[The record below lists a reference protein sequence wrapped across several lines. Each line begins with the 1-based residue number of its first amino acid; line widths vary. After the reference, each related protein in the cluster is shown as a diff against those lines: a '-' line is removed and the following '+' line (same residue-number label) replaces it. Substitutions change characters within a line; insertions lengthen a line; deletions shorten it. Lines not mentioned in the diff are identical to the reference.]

1 MGEPIRIKS
10 LDPTLRDEVAGLL
23 KGYDFSNCLTCG
35 MCTAGCKYS
44 DLIEDQDPR
53 KFIRKV
59 ALGMREELANDP
71 FVWNCNM
78 CERCTVECPM
88 GVNIAAITRA
98 FRGKTPVPPG
108 HLQIIADD
116 HIRTGNQ
123 MAVEQIDYDET
134 LEWLEE
140 ELQKELNDP
149 TYKIPIDK
157 PDADFMFGFNAR
169 EVKHYP
175 NELQTILHVFYAA
188 KANYTLSSKRW
199 DATNICL
206 FTGKNDEF
214 QEISRPLFEEV
225 ERLNAKELIVTECG
239 HAFRSCKMFE
249 RTFWKGKKFPVRHI
263 VELYADWIKEGRLK
277 LDKTKN
283 PLPVTLHD
291 PCNTVRKEGVY
302 EPQRYVIKNVVMDY
316 REMNP
321 DGKYNICC
329 GAGGGALAVA
339 ATKQQRMI
347 KAKPKVDQLV
357 ATGAK
362 IGCIPCHNC
371 IDQFND
377 MNKFYKLGMKMH
389 HLSTLIENALVSD
402 AEAAAAAET
411 TES

>member
-1 MGEPIRIKS
+1 MGEPIRVKS
-10 LDPTLRDEVAGLL
+10 LDPTLRHEIAGIL
-23 KGYDFSNCLTCG
+23 KKYDFSNCLTCG
-35 MCTAGCKYS
+35 MCTAGCIYS
-44 DLIEDQDPR
+44 DLHEDQDPR

-59 ALGMREELANDP
+59 ALGMREEAENDP
-71 FVWNCNM
+71 FVWNCTM

-108 HLQIIADD
+108 HLQVIADD

-123 MAVEQIDYDET
+123 MGVEQIDYIET
-134 LEWLEE
+134 LEWIE
-140 ELQKELNDP
+140 ELLQAQLKDP
-149 TYKIPIDK
+149 SYKIPLDK
-157 PDADFMFGFNAR
+157 PNADFMFCFNAR
-169 EVKHYP
+169 EIKHYP
-175 NELQTILHVFYAA
+175 ADLQTILHVFHAA
-188 KANYTLSSKRW
+188 KANYTISTKRW

-206 FTGKNDEF
+206 FTGKDDEF
-214 QEISRPLFEEV
+214 CEISRPLFEEAQ
-225 ERLNAKELIVTECG
+225 RLNPKEIIVTECG
-239 HAFRSCKMFE
+239 HAFRSTRQFA
-249 RTFWKGKKFPVRHI
+249 RNYWDGKPIPVRHI
-263 VELYADWIKEGRLK
+263 VEIYADWIKEGKLK

-283 PLPVTLHD
+283 TVPVTMHD

-302 EPQRYVIKNVVMDY
+302 EPQRYVIKNTVMDY

-321 DGKYNICC
+321 EGKYNICC

-339 ATKQQRMI
+339 ATKQMRMI

-377 MNKFYKLGMKMH
+377 MNKFYKLGMKME
-389 HLSTLIENALVSD
+389 HLSALVENALIEDIPED
-402 AEAAAAAET
+402 APEET
-411 TES
+411 SN

>member
-1 MGEPIRIKS
+1 MVETIKVKS
-10 LDPTLRDEVAGLL
+10 LDPTLRDEIAAIVN
-23 KGYDFSNCLTCG
+23 GYDFSNCLTCG
-35 MCTAGCKYS
+35 MCTAGCKYA
-44 DLIEDQDPR
+44 DLMEDQDPR
-53 KFIRKV
+53 KFIRKI

-88 GVNIAAITRA
+88 GVNIAALTRT

-123 MAVEQIDYDET
+123 MGVEQIDYIET
-134 LEWLEE
+134 LEWVE
-140 ELQKELNDP
+140 ELLQEALKDP
-149 TYKIPIDK
+149 SYKIRLDVPN
-157 PDADFMFGFNAR
+157 ADFLFGFNAR
-169 EVKHYP
+169 EIKHYP
-175 NELQTILHVFYAA
+175 SELQTILNIFNAA
-188 KANYTLSSKRW
+188 NANYTISTKRW

-206 FTGKNDEF
+206 FTGKDDEF
-214 QEISRPLFEEV
+214 CEISRPLFEEA
-225 ERLNAKELIVTECG
+225 ERLGVKEIIVTECG
-239 HAFRSCKMFE
+239 HAFRSTRLFGRKY
-249 RTFWKGKKFPVRHI
+249 WKGKPIPVRHI
-263 VELYADWIKEGRLK
+263 VELYADWIRDGVLK
-277 LDKTKN
+277 LDKTRN
-283 PLPVTLHD
+283 TQPVTMHD

-302 EPQRYVIKNVVMDY
+302 EPQRYVIENTVMDY

-321 DGKYNICC
+321 NRMYNLCC

-339 ATKQQRMI
+339 ATKGQRMV

-377 MNKFYKLGMKMH
+377 MNKYYKLGMKMM
-389 HLSTLIENALVSD
+389 HLSPLIEVALGL
-402 AEAAAAAET
+402 AEE
-411 TES
+411 E

>member
-1 MGEPIRIKS
+1 MAEPIRVKE
-10 LDPTLRDEVAGLL
+10 LDPTLREEVAGLL

-35 MCTAGCKYS
+35 MCTAGCVYS
-44 DLIEDQDPR
+44 DLHEDQDPR

-59 ALGMREELANDP
+59 ALGMREEAENDP
-71 FVWNCNM
+71 FVWNCTM

-88 GVNIAAITRA
+88 GVNIAALTRA
-98 FRGKTPVPPG
+98 FRGKVAMPPG

-123 MAVEQIDYDET
+123 MAVEQIDFDET

-149 TYKIPIDK
+149 TYKIPLDK
-157 PDADFMFGFNAR
+157 PNADFFFGFNAR

-175 NELQTILHVFYAA
+175 HELQTILHVFHAA
-188 KANYTLSSKRW
+188 KANYTISSKRW

-214 QEISRPLFEEV
+214 VEISRPLFEEA
-225 ERLNAKELIVTECG
+225 ERLNAKEIIVTECG
-239 HAFRSCKMFE
+239 HAFRSTRVFG
-249 RTFWKGKKFPVRHI
+249 RTYWNNKIPVRHI
-263 VELYADWIKEGRLK
+263 VEIYADWIREGKLK

-283 PLPVTLHD
+283 TIPVTLHD
-291 PCNTVRKEGVY
+291 PCNTVRKEGVM
-302 EPQRYVIKNVVMDY
+302 EAQRYVLRNTVMDF
-316 REMNP
+316 RDMNP
-321 DGKYNICC
+321 NGKYNICC

-339 ATKQQRMI
+339 ATKQMRMI

-371 IDQFND
+371 MDQFVD
-377 MNKFYKLGMKMH
+377 MNKFYKLKMKMQ
-389 HLSTLIENALVSD
+389 HLSTLIENALVPD
-402 AEAAAAAET
+402 EVPENVETVAE
-411 TES
+411 

>member
-1 MGEPIRIKS
+1 MVETIKVKS
-10 LDPTLRDEVAGLL
+10 LDPTLRDEIAAIVN
-23 KGYDFSNCLTCG
+23 GYDFSNCLTCG
-35 MCTAGCKYS
+35 MCTAGCKYA
-44 DLIEDQDPR
+44 DLMEDQDPR
-53 KFIRKV
+53 KFIRKI

-88 GVNIAAITRA
+88 GVNIAVLTRT

-123 MAVEQIDYDET
+123 MGVEQIDYTET
-134 LEWLEE
+134 LEWVE
-140 ELQKELNDP
+140 ELLQEALKDP
-149 TYKIPIDK
+149 SYKIRLDVPN
-157 PDADFMFGFNAR
+157 ADFMFGFNAR
-169 EVKHYP
+169 EIKHYP
-175 NELQTILHVFYAA
+175 SELQTILNIFHAA
-188 KANYTLSSKRW
+188 NANYTISTKRW

-206 FTGKNDEF
+206 FTGKDDEF
-214 QEISRPLFEEV
+214 CEISRPLFEEA
-225 ERLNAKELIVTECG
+225 ERLNVKEIIVTECG
-239 HAFRSCKMFE
+239 HAFRSTRLFARKY
-249 RTFWKGKKFPVRHI
+249 WKGKPIPVRHI
-263 VELYADWIKEGRLK
+263 VELYAEWIRDGVLK
-277 LDKTKN
+277 LDKTRN
-283 PLPVTLHD
+283 TQPVTLHD

-302 EPQRYVIKNVVMDY
+302 EPQRYVIENTVMDY

-321 DGKYNICC
+321 NRMYNICC

-339 ATKQQRMI
+339 ATRGQRMI

-377 MNKFYKLGMKMH
+377 MNKYYKLGMKMM
-389 HLSTLIENALVSD
+389 HLSPLIEIALGL
-402 AEAAAAAET
+402 AEE
-411 TES
+411 E

>member
-1 MGEPIRIKS
+1 MGEAIRVTS
-10 LDPTLRDEVAGLL
+10 LDPTLRDEMAELL
-23 KGYDFSNCLTCG
+23 KGYDFSNCLSCG

-59 ALGMREELANDP
+59 ALGMREELTSDP
-71 FVWNCNM
+71 FIWNCNM

-98 FRGKTPVPPG
+98 FRGKTPTPPG

-123 MAVEQIDYDET
+123 MAVEQIDFDET

-140 ELQKELNDP
+140 ELQEELNDP
-149 TYKIPIDK
+149 TYKIPLDK
-157 PDADFMFGFNAR
+157 PDADFFFGFNAR

-175 NELQTILHVFYAA
+175 HELQTILHVFHAA
-188 KANYTLSSKRW
+188 KANYTISSKRW

-214 QEISRPLFEEV
+214 EEISRPLFEEA
-225 ERLNAKELIVTECG
+225 ERLNAKEIIVTECG
-239 HAFRSCKMFE
+239 HAFRSTRMFG
-249 RTFWKGKKFPVRHI
+249 RNQWKNKIPVRHI
-263 VELYADWIKEGRLK
+263 VEIYEEWIKEGKLK

-283 PLPVTLHD
+283 TIPVTMHD

-302 EPQRYVIKNVVMDY
+302 EPQRFVIKNTVMDY

-339 ATKQQRMI
+339 STKGQRMI

-377 MNKFYKLGMKMH
+377 MNKYYKLGMKMV
-389 HLSTLIENALVSD
+389 HLSTLIENALIPDGEEAENEVAD
-402 AEAAAAAET
+402 A
-411 TES
+411 

>member
-1 MGEPIRIKS
+1 MSEPIRVKS
-10 LDPTLRDEVAGLL
+10 LDPTLRDEFAAVLG
-23 KGYDFSNCLTCG
+23 GYDFSNCLTCG
-35 MCTAGCKYS
+35 MCTAGCVYS
-44 DLIEDQDPR
+44 DLHENQDPR

-59 ALGMREELANDP
+59 ALGMREEAFNDP
-71 FVWNCNM
+71 FIWNCTM

-88 GVNIAAITRA
+88 GVNIAALTRS
-98 FRGKTPVPPG
+98 FRGKLPAPG

-134 LEWLEE
+134 IEWIE
-140 ELQKELNDP
+140 ELLQADLKDP
-149 TYKIPIDK
+149 SFKIPLDK
-157 PDADFMFGFNAR
+157 PDADFMFVFNAR
-169 EVKHYP
+169 EIKHYP
-175 NELQTILHVFYAA
+175 NELQTILNVFHAA

-206 FTGKNDEF
+206 FTGKDDEF
-214 QEISRPLFEEV
+214 CEISRPLFEEA
-225 ERLNAKELIVTECG
+225 ERLNPKELIVTECG
-239 HAFRSCKMFE
+239 HAFRSTRLFARKY
-249 RTFWKGKKFPVRHI
+249 WKGKPFPVRHI
-263 VELYADWIKEGRLK
+263 VELYEDWIKEGRLK

-283 PLPVTLHD
+283 AIPVTMHD

-321 DGKYNICC
+321 EGKYNICC

-339 ATKQQRMI
+339 ATKQMRMV

-357 ATGAK
+357 ETGAK

-371 IDQFND
+371 MDQFVD
-377 MNKFYKLGMKMH
+377 MNKFYKLGMKMV
-389 HLSTLIENALVSD
+389 HLSSLIENALVLD
-402 AEAAAAAET
+402 DEAAPAAET